1 MDINKGNKNCYNCGE
16 FGHLARNCKN
26 RKMENR
32 IREGKRLEYGQDNEQ
47 NNLNG
52 ERDLIVFN

>member
-1 MDINKGNKNCYNCGE
+1 
-16 FGHLARNCKN
+16 
-26 RKMENR
+26 MENR
-32 IREGKRLEYGQDNEQ
+32 IRKGKRLEYGQDNEQ